1 MMLLRPSVGRTTV
14 DPSNAAAS
22 GFSDVASG
30 AYYSKAIN
38 WATAN
43 GIAYGKGN
51 NLFDPDGTVTRAEA
65 VTFLQRW
72 LGGASGTSS
81 LTVLRCGIQLLLLR
95 SCRLGCEERRDERYE
110 CYDIRAEHEV
120 QQRTGRYVYL
130 QSGVLKRFMLEE

>member
-1 MMLLRPSVGRTTV
+1 MMLLRPSAGKTTV

-51 NLFDPDGTVTRAEA
+51 NLFAPDGTVTRAEA
-65 VTFLQRW
+65 VTFLQRYLHEVDGSSSKFTDVVAGSW
-72 LGGASGTSS
+72 YSGAVGWAVNAGVTDGTSATTFS
-81 LTVLRCGIQLLLLR
+81 PNVKCN
-95 SCRLGCEERRDERYE
+95 
-110 CYDIRAEHEV
+110 RA
-120 QQRTGRYVYL
+120 QATTFIY
-130 QSGVLKRFMLEE
+130 SAAF

>member
-72 LGGASGTSS
+72 LGGANGTSS
-81 LTVLRCGIQLLLLR
+81 QFSDVASSSYYSGAVGWAVKNGVTNGTSATTFAPSTKCNRGQAATFI
-95 SCRLGCEERRDERYE
+95 Y
-110 CYDIRAEHEV
+110 RAA
-120 QQRTGRYVYL
+120 
-130 QSGVLKRFMLEE
+130 F

>member
-65 VTFLQRW
+65 VTFLQR
-72 LGGASGTSS
+72 

>member
-72 LGGASGTSS
+72 LGGASSTSSQFSDVASSSYYAGAVGWAVKNGVTNGTSA
-81 LTVLRCGIQLLLLR
+81 TTFEPGTKCNRGQAATFI
-95 SCRLGCEERRDERYE
+95 Y
-110 CYDIRAEHEV
+110 RAA
-120 QQRTGRYVYL
+120 
-130 QSGVLKRFMLEE
+130 F

>member
-1 MMLLRPSVGRTTV
+1 MMLLRPSAGKTTV
-14 DPSNAAAS
+14 DPSNAAVS

-65 VTFLQRW
+65 VTFLQRY
-72 LGGASGTSS
+72 LHGADGSSSKFTDVPSTAYYSGAVGWAVKISRLPGALISTEN
-81 LTVLRCGIQLLLLR
+81 RCLKLML
-95 SCRLGCEERRDERYE
+95 SCFRVHPEGWY
-110 CYDIRAEHEV
+110 
-120 QQRTGRYVYL
+120 
-130 QSGVLKRFMLEE
+130 